1 MSQGFF
7 SCTINAPFD
16 KIWEILLDEVE
27 NPQRYSQK
35 ILDAKI
41 LERFHDGVLRLVS
54 VRDADVRERVEYN
67 YQRKEITSTLVG
79 HPNLNGTTTR
89 KITSAVADEPPF
101 TVDCSIDWQSND
113 SEVANMIRRNVES
126 FATTSLTKIKELA
139 EK

>member
-16 KIWEILLDEVE
+16 KIWDILMDEVE
-27 NPQRYSQK
+27 NPQRYSDK
-35 ILDAKI
+35 ILDVKI

-79 HPNLNGTTTR
+79 HPNLNGKITKR
-89 KITSAVADEPPF
+89 ITSAVPDEPPF
-101 TVDCSIDWQSND
+101 KVDSEIDWQSND
-113 SEVANMIRRNVES
+113 SEVASMIRRNMES
-126 FATTSLTKIKELA
+126 FATTSLTKVKELA